1 MIKKSSLIVNLRM
14 TGSLDSSSCAY
25 MAVQLPAGKG
35 PVFYRSSSL
44 GFVQSK
50 GFNPM
55 GVRHFVN
62 YSHLQDCLRASAD
75 SLEMSVD
82 AMGIVCIE
90 SVDGPYKN
98 FMHVHTV
105 REVSTGI
112 KYHSIG
118 EPAKERLDPAVFSGV
133 NVEAL
138 PELSNQ
144 PSLGDGKMYLGT
156 QAGVVKWQVPDS
168 IKHIVLQP
176 RKSFLGFVSGGTADA
191 LTISENGYW
200 VAHKDGMVGCFSS
213 HTSPDPLRQIFNVP
227 GTVVA
232 TVDAVR
238 LVSALKSIVLL
249 CEKSSRVEFS
259 PNKGLSCRDKYGN
272 EATFNLGPQASEWA
286 KFATSGSS
294 AELLMLA
301 LSQSTD
307 KDAVFQNIT
316 PTSGPAAMRI
326 SRGNFEIDVRVIP

>member
-1 MIKKSSLIVNLRM
+1 MVKKSSLASVFKM
-14 TGSLDSSSCAY
+14 SSVLDSSVCAY
-25 MAVQLPAGKG
+25 MAVQIPAGKA

-44 GFVQSK
+44 SFIQTK
-50 GFNPM
+50 GFNPV
-55 GVRHFVN
+55 GVRHFVS

-90 SVDGPYKN
+90 SVDGPYRN

-118 EPAKERLDPAVFSGV
+118 EPAKERLDPIVFSGID
-133 NVEAL
+133 VEAL
-138 PELSNQ
+138 PELSGQ
-144 PSLGDGKMYLGT
+144 PSLGDGKLYLGT

-168 IKHIVLQP
+168 IRNITLQP
-176 RKSFLGFVSGGTADA
+176 RKSFLSFVSGGVADA
-191 LTISENGYW
+191 LTLSENGYW

-213 HTSPDPLRQIFNVP
+213 HTSLDPMRQIFNVP
-227 GTVVA
+227 GTVFA
-232 TVDAVR
+232 TVDAAR

-259 PNKGLSCRDKYGN
+259 PTKGLSCRDKYGN
-272 EATFNLGPQASEWA
+272 EATLNLGPQASEWA
-286 KFATSGSS
+286 KFATSGST
-294 AELLMLA
+294 AELLVSA
-301 LSQSTD
+301 LSQSAD
-307 KDAVFQNIT
+307 KDAVFQSIT
-316 PTSGPAAMRI
+316 PLSGPAAMRI